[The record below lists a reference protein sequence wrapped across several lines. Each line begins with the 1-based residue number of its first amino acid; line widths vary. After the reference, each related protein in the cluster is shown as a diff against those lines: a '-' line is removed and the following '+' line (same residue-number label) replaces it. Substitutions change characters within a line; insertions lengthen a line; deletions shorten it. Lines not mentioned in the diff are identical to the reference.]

1 LKSNYVPI
9 EYPKWVGG
17 VLVRNADE
25 EQAHRALT
33 EAVEVALA
41 AEPTRPPSPAAI
53 RMQRTRERRRKG
65 KMSLRFDISAA
76 QIEALA
82 TAGFIDPAMRDDAA
96 EVARAVCRSLAR
108 LTRSCHGAML

>member
-1 LKSNYVPI
+1 MPNYVPI

-17 VLVRNADE
+17 VLVRNADGE
-25 EQAHRALT
+25 RAHRAALT
-33 EAVEVALA
+33 KAADAARA
-41 AEPTRPPSPAAI
+41 AEHARPPSPAAI

-82 TAGFIDPAMRDDAA
+82 MVGFIDPTMRDDAA
-96 EVARAVCRSLAR
+96 EVARGICRALDR
-108 LTRSCHGAML
+108 LNRSGDGSML